1 MINAIVVRCVCNQVY
16 HLMDIEAPFLSCP
29 YCDFVTNNFSYEGEF
44 RNRDLYHAKQM
55 RKENEK

>member
-1 MINAIVVRCVCNQVY
+1 
-16 HLMDIEAPFLSCP
+16 MDIEAPFLSCP